1 VLFPALM
8 ALAFGATV
16 LTAQAPPTA
25 AGGTAGEIRVLT
37 IEGVINP
44 VSARYLIRELGSAEA
59 AGAAALVLRLDTP
72 GGLEISMRRMLVA
85 ILGSDVPIIV
95 YVAPPG
101 AHAASAGLF
110 ILLAADVAAMAP
122 GTNTGAAHPV
132 TIGAEQPDTTL
143 AEKMV
148 SDAAALARSVAE
160 RRGRNA
166 EWAER
171 AVRLSESATA
181 REALALNVID
191 LVAADLATLL
201 AEVDGYT
208 VATAAGDVVLR
219 TAGAPLVERPMSL
232 FDRILHAL
240 TDPNIAY
247 LLLTIGFIGIIAEL
261 YNPGAI
267 FPGLTGLISLIL
279 AFVALG
285 SLPVNWA
292 GVVLLLLGIGL
303 FITDMATEGIGVL
316 AVGGVIAFVL
326 GSLMLYRPFTPISPT
341 MPEVRVSPELIGAA
355 TAGMA
360 IFLVFVGRALLRSRH
375 QPVASGAPAL
385 VGRVG
390 VAVTPLAPHGTVR
403 VDQETWSA
411 TAVEGDGPIGAGE
424 PIEVA
429 GLEGVT
435 LFVRKRSPGAPLTR
449 EEV

>member
-208 VATAAGDVVLR
+208 VETAAGDLVLR

-326 GSLMLYRPFTPISPT
+326 GSLILYRPLTPISPM

>member
-16 LTAQAPPTA
+16 LPAQAPPA
-25 AGGTAGEIRVLT
+25 PAEGAPGEIRVLT

-44 VSARYLIRELGSAEA
+44 VSARYLIRELGSAET
-59 AGAAALVLRLDTP
+59 AGAAAMVLRLDTP
-72 GGLEISMRRMLVA
+72 GGLETSMRRMVVA
-85 ILGSDVPIIV
+85 ILGSDVPVIV

-132 TIGAEQPDTTL
+132 TLGAEQPDTTL

-181 REALALNVID
+181 GEALALNVID

-201 AEVDGYT
+201 AAVDGQT
-208 VATAAGDVVLR
+208 VETAAGEVVLR
-219 TAGAPLVERPMSL
+219 TVGAPLVERPMSL

-247 LLLTIGFIGIIAEL
+247 LLLTIGFIGIVAEL
-261 YNPGAI
+261 YNPGSI
-267 FPGLTGLISLIL
+267 FPGVTGLISLIL

-303 FITDMATEGIGVL
+303 FLTDMATEGVGML
-316 AVGGVIAFVL
+316 AVGGVVGFVL

-341 MPEVRVSPELIGAA
+341 MAEARVSPVLIGIV
-355 TAGMA
+355 TSGM
-360 IFLVFVGRALLRSRH
+360 IVFLLFVGRALLRSRH
-375 QPVASGAPAL
+375 QPIASGAPAL

-390 VAVTPLAPHGTVR
+390 VAVTPLAPHGTVE
-403 VDQETWSA
+403 VDRETWSA
-411 TAVEGDGPIGAGE
+411 RAEDGEREIGSGE
-424 PIEVA
+424 PIEVV
-429 GLEGVT
+429 GLQGVT
-435 LFVRKRSPGAPLTR
+435 LLVRKPSPGAPPVR